1 MDIEV
6 NTKNWDHEPGALLA
20 YGFSGDNRWVE
31 LKKPE
36 DVANLIDAIN
46 EALGKLGISDRVG
59 PNITDLLRSIIS
71 NPKRYLGVAPGS
83 AYEACG
89 IGAEVP
95 QPTQPSKH
103 EVSKKQHEGSKQG
116 STGAQQVSLPDEVH
130 EGENDRFVATRDF
143 DYDKGTFAV
152 VIKDREQPGREV
164 TVMFRLVRAGLTKVY
179 THVSVYSGGRV
190 VLKGR
195 GLTVDKILKQ
205 VRKEL
210 NTKAIRNDGPIAD
223 FIRRAYT
230 LVIEEAKRVR
240 DELKK
245 DARKKLF
252 EELRSNQEF
261 LVNPL
266 RYIVTDVLGLRHY
279 GDEIAKKAGVLTI
292 ATAWLPDEYH
302 AHCAITGPSSS
313 GKSNLLKAL
322 YECTPKSAV
331 LGGVLRASSSPKA
344 LFYAGRREEVGKVV
358 RHVLEAHHKV
368 VFYAEPTMFYNNT
381 PEGSLAR
388 ELFKLLLSDT
398 EEGEALC
405 HDTIDPDRM
414 VYRQYCVDGRPV
426 IITTIP
432 DENLGFLGGQ
442 ELSRLLLVS
451 IDLNP
456 EVEAE
461 ALRFI
466 RRKSRFKEEFKR
478 RALLVRFFLSL
489 MPIVESVELDEEADR
504 FIDDLLMTYV
514 GGERI
519 EKHIRRA
526 EQDLTSLTAAYEL
539 LNYTAR
545 VIQEGKKPPRKLEKL
560 IVGKEAVKYVWEI
573 LKDAF
578 EAKIYASPLKGDKAR
593 IYKLIR
599 DRGGP
604 VRAAEILEAVSLSKK
619 TVYTILRELLDEGRI
634 TQCGRGI
641 YALPG
646 KCGQSITNFMNEKQ
660 DNAQQGGEGD
670 GPQ

>member
-1 MDIEV
+1 M
-6 NTKNWDHEPGALLA
+6 
-20 YGFSGDNRWVE
+20 
-31 LKKPE
+31 PE
-36 DVANLIDAIN
+36 DLSSGQSESSAKALSGIQVTQAI
-46 EALGKLGISDRVG
+46 
-59 PNITDLLRSIIS
+59 
-71 NPKRYLGVAPGS
+71 
-83 AYEACG
+83 
-89 IGAEVP
+89 
-95 QPTQPSKH
+95 
-103 EVSKKQHEGSKQG
+103 
-116 STGAQQVSLPDEVH
+116 SLPEEVR

-143 DYDKGTFAV
+143 DYDKGTFSII
-152 VIKDREQPGREV
+152 IKDREQLGKEV
-164 TVMFRLVRAGLTKVY
+164 SIIFRLVREGQTKVY
-179 THVSVYSGGRV
+179 VYISIYSNGKRV
-190 VLKGR
+190 LDDHDLPIAEIIKAIR
-195 GLTVDKILKQ
+195 
-205 VRKEL
+205 REFS
-210 NTKAIRNDGPIAD
+210 TKAIRNDGPIAD
-223 FIRRAYT
+223 FIGRVYS
-230 LVIEEAKRVR
+230 LVIKEAEKLRR
-240 DELKK
+240 ELIKQLREKLFNELK
-245 DARKKLF
+245 
-252 EELRSNQEF
+252 SNQGF
-261 LVNPL
+261 LSNPL
-266 RYIVTDVLGLRHY
+266 RYIVTDVLGLKHY

-292 ATAWLPDEYH
+292 VTAWLPDEYH

-313 GKSNLLKAL
+313 GKTNLLKAL
-322 YECTPKSAV
+322 YECVPKSAV

-368 VFYAEPTMFYNNT
+368 VFYAEPTMFYNT
-381 PEGSLAR
+381 SEGALAR
-388 ELFKLLLSDT
+388 ELFKLMLSDT
-398 EEGEALC
+398 EEGELLC
-405 HDTIDPDRM
+405 HETVDPDKL
-414 VYRQYCVDGRPV
+414 VYRQYCIDGRPV
-426 IITTIP
+426 VITSIP
-432 DENLGFLGGQ
+432 DENLPALRNQ
-442 ELSRLLLVS
+442 ELARVLPVS
-451 IDLNP
+451 VDLNP
-456 EVEAE
+456 EVEPE

-504 FIDDLLMTYV
+504 FIDDLLMSYV

-526 EQDLTSLTAAYEL
+526 EQDLESLAAAYEL

-634 TQCGRGI
+634 TPCGRGI

-660 DNAQQGGEGD
+660 DNAQQGGEGG

>member
-1 MDIEV
+1 
-6 NTKNWDHEPGALLA
+6 
-20 YGFSGDNRWVE
+20 
-31 LKKPE
+31 
-36 DVANLIDAIN
+36 
-46 EALGKLGISDRVG
+46 
-59 PNITDLLRSIIS
+59 
-71 NPKRYLGVAPGS
+71 
-83 AYEACG
+83 
-89 IGAEVP
+89 
-95 QPTQPSKH
+95 
-103 EVSKKQHEGSKQG
+103 
-116 STGAQQVSLPDEVH
+116 
-130 EGENDRFVATRDF
+130 
-143 DYDKGTFAV
+143 
-152 VIKDREQPGREV
+152 
-164 TVMFRLVRAGLTKVY
+164 
-179 THVSVYSGGRV
+179 
-190 VLKGR
+190 
-195 GLTVDKILKQ
+195 
-205 VRKEL
+205 
-210 NTKAIRNDGPIAD
+210 
-223 FIRRAYT
+223 

-240 DELKK
+240 ENAKEEL
-245 DARKKLF
+245 RKKLF

-261 LVNPL
+261 LGNPL
-266 RYIVTDVLGLRHY
+266 RYIVTEVLGLKHY
-279 GDEIAKKAGVLTI
+279 GDEIAKKTGMLTI
-292 ATAWLPDEYH
+292 VTAWLPDEYH

-322 YECTPKSAV
+322 YECVPKSVV
-331 LGGVLRASSSPKA
+331 LGGVLRVSSSPKA
-344 LFYAGRREEVGKVV
+344 LFYAGRREEVGKTI
-358 RHVLEAHHKV
+358 RHVLEVHHKV

-398 EEGEALC
+398 EEEELLC
-405 HDTIDPDRM
+405 HDTVDPDRM

-426 IITTIP
+426 VITTIP
-432 DENLGFLGGQ
+432 DENLSFLSGQ
-442 ELSRLLLVS
+442 ESSRLLLVS

-461 ALRFI
+461 TLRFI

-504 FIDDLLMTYV
+504 FIDDLLMSYI

-526 EQDLTSLTAAYEL
+526 EQDLESLAAAYEL
-539 LNYTAR
+539 LNYTAKL
-545 VIQEGKKPPRKLEKL
+545 IQEGKKPPRKLEKL

-578 EAKIYASPLKGDKAR
+578 EAKVYGNPLKGDKAR

-604 VRAAEILEAVSLSKK
+604 VRVAEILETVSLSKK

-634 TQCGRGI
+634 TPCGRGI

-646 KCGQSITNFMNEKQ
+646 KCGQSITNYVNEKQ
-660 DNAQQGGEGD
+660 DNAQQGGEG
-670 GPQ
+670 GGSP